1 MQDRKKELARNT
13 IILTVGKICT
23 QFISF
28 MLLPLYTALLEPK
41 EFGIVDLFNTYI
53 SLLVPIF
60 NWQFDSGLFR
70 FMIENRQHEDKQK
83 KIFSTVI
90 ISNIFQTVVYLIFY
104 FIVQSHITSKYK
116 IFLAINVVLN
126 IFLSTLLQ
134 FPRALGKNI
143 NYSIASFI
151 SATSAVLLNV
161 VFIAGMRLG
170 AYGMFYAT
178 VLSNIITILY
188 ITISLRT
195 WKYFSFLSFDKKI
208 LKNISKYSIPLIPN
222 QLSWWVVSASDRSIV
237 SYFISVMANG
247 IYSVANKFST
257 VYITF
262 YNIFNL
268 SWTESVTIHFQEEDR
283 EDFMTDMM
291 NMMFNIFA
299 AIDLGI
305 IASMPF
311 IFPIMINLQ
320 YKSAYNQIPILM
332 LAVLFQVIVGLYSV
346 IYVALKKSVEIAK
359 TSIYSA
365 IINILTNVL
374 LVQIIGLYAASIS
387 TLMAYLVMAIYRY
400 IDVKKYINIPL
411 KTKNILFTLIMGV
424 LVVGSYYLKN
434 NKISLIVLIIT
445 IVYAYIINRNLI
457 SSVLGTIKEKIN
469 YISKN

>member
-1 MQDRKKELARNT
+1 MQDKKKELARNT
-13 IILTVGKICT
+13 VILTIGKICT

-41 EFGIVDLFNTYI
+41 EFGIVDLLNTYI

-70 FMIENRQHEDKQK
+70 FMIENRNREDNQK

-90 ISNIFQTVVYLIFY
+90 ISNVFQAIIYLAFY
-104 FIVQSHITSKYK
+104 FIVQGYIGSKYK
-116 IFLAINVVLN
+116 IFLAINVVLS

-134 FPRALGKNI
+134 LPRALGDNI
-143 NYSIASFI
+143 SYSIASFV

-161 VFIAGMRLG
+161 IFIAWMKLG

-178 VLSNIITILY
+178 VLSNIITIIY
-188 ITISLRT
+188 ITIALKT
-195 WKYFSFLSFDKKI
+195 WKYFSISSFDRKV
-208 LKNISKYSIPLIPN
+208 LKNISKYSVPLIPN

-237 SYFISVMANG
+237 SYFIGVMANG
-247 IYSVANKFST
+247 IYSVANKFSS

-268 SWTESVTIHFQEEDR
+268 SWTESVTINFKEEDR
-283 EDFMTDMM
+283 EIFITEMM

-299 AIDLGI
+299 SVDLGI
-305 IASMPF
+305 IACMPF
-311 IFPIMINLQ
+311 VFPVMINSQ
-320 YKSAYNQIPILM
+320 YQEAYNQIPILM

-359 TSIYSA
+359 TSIYAA
-365 IINILTNVL
+365 IINILVNVCMIK
-374 LVQIIGLYAASIS
+374 VIGLYAAAIS
-387 TLMAYLVMAIYRY
+387 TLLAYLLMAIYRY

-411 KTKNILFTLIMGV
+411 KTNNMIITLLMAI

-434 NKISLIVLIIT
+434 NKVSFVILIIT
-445 IVYAYIINRNLI
+445 VLYAYIMNRGI
-457 SSVLGTIKEKIN
+457 IDSVLKLIKNKIIN
-469 YISKN
+469 IKK